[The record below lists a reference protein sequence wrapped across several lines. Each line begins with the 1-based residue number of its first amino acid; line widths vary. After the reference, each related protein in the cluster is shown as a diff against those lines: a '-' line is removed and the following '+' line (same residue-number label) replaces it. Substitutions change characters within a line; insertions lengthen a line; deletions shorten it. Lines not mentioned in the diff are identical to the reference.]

1 MTEIPSIYLGFY
13 SKNVSLMVSNIKKN
27 KVQSKAIDP
36 ARSDI
41 IIHLWES

>member
-1 MTEIPSIYLGFY
+1 MTKITSIYLAFIP
-13 SKNVSLMVSNIKKN
+13 KNVSLMVSNIKKN

-41 IIHLWES
+41 IIHLWEA